1 MVILALQF
9 NSLIK
14 SFTFSKGNYATA
26 FKAFQIFNSPKY
38 ILNLYVTS
46 VPFSNFLLRF

>member
-26 FKAFQIFNSPKY
+26 FKAFQMFNSSKY
-38 ILNLYVTS
+38 ILN
-46 VPFSNFLLRF
+46 F

>member
-26 FKAFQIFNSPKY
+26 FKAFQIFNSSKY
-38 ILNLYVTS
+38 ILNFKLLQSPSVT
-46 VPFSNFLLRF
+46 FC